1 MQKFLFIG
9 EYWVKFPRSEYGG
22 MWSVIASSEEECIE
36 ILKTL
41 DEFNDEYHY
50 NIEHE
55 VKNAKVFN
63 LEDGFD
69 SCVVQFFFT

>member
-36 ILKTL
+36 LLKKL

-55 VKNAKVFN
+55 VKNSKVFQI
-63 LEDGFD
+63 EDGFD
-69 SCVVQFFFT
+69 SGVVQFFFT